1 MSADELIV
9 TLADMHATPDT
20 CHDGGRRFCKEHGL
34 DWRTFQRHGLPV
46 SQVEGYD
53 DAIVQAIIAT
63 ARRRAAREAEVA

>member
-1 MSADELIV
+1 MSAEELIV

-34 DWRTFQRHGLPV
+34 DWRAFQRSGLPV